1 MARQTAKEKRTAL
14 YCRLSKDDG
23 NFGESSSIQ
32 SQKEILARYAKDNG
46 FNNVSYYVDD
56 GYSGTNYNRPG
67 FQKLLADIENGE
79 IAAVITKDLSRLG
92 RNYLETGVYLEMYF
106 PEHNV
111 RYIAINDAVDTIH
124 SESVDYTPFR
134 NIANEFYAKDTSK
147 KVRSAKRARVLAGM
161 YMGGSAPYG
170 YRKDPDDPHRL
181 LIDER
186 YAPNVRKI
194 FELAKDGK
202 GICKIRNYMNSQH
215 ILTPGA
221 VNDKGGYERW
231 YDGDDDPRRYEWS
244 NNGIRSILRN
254 PVYAGHL
261 VTNKRIKPSFKSKK
275 VFSVLPED
283 YIIVENIHE
292 PIVSPEQFD
301 LVQRLITSRRPSPAQ
316 PKSWENIFAGLVK
329 CEDCG
334 MAMTLMKAHRTERE
348 EPIDEYGFCCNG
360 YKAQGKS
367 FCSLHWI
374 EARDLY
380 EGVLADIRR
389 HAKAALKD
397 DARMTENLLKQLG
410 ADKKKQSKIIT
421 KELKEKKSRLSEV
434 DRLFQK
440 LYEDKVKGNI
450 SERNFQ
456 MMSRKYE
463 EEQTE
468 LQKRIDEIGA
478 EVSEEDSKADNA
490 EQFTKL
496 IKEYA
501 GIKELDAA
509 LLNTLIEK
517 ITIGERRKTEDGIT
531 QEVRIY
537 YKFIGHIS

>member
-1 MARQTAKEKRTAL
+1 
-14 YCRLSKDDG
+14 
-23 NFGESSSIQ
+23 
-32 SQKEILARYAKDNG
+32 
-46 FNNVSYYVDD
+46 
-56 GYSGTNYNRPG
+56 
-67 FQKLLADIENGE
+67 
-79 IAAVITKDLSRLG
+79 
-92 RNYLETGVYLEMYF
+92 
-106 PEHNV
+106 
-111 RYIAINDAVDTIH
+111 
-124 SESVDYTPFR
+124 
-134 NIANEFYAKDTSK
+134 
-147 KVRSAKRARVLAGM
+147 
-161 YMGGSAPYG
+161 
-170 YRKDPDDPHRL
+170 
-181 LIDER
+181 
-186 YAPNVRKI
+186 
-194 FELAKDGK
+194 
-202 GICKIRNYMNSQH
+202 
-215 ILTPGA
+215 
-221 VNDKGGYERW
+221 
-231 YDGDDDPRRYEWS
+231 
-244 NNGIRSILRN
+244 
-254 PVYAGHL
+254 
-261 VTNKRIKPSFKSKK
+261 
-275 VFSVLPED
+275 
-283 YIIVENIHE
+283 
-292 PIVSPEQFD
+292 
-301 LVQRLITSRRPSPAQ
+301 
-316 PKSWENIFAGLVK
+316 
-329 CEDCG
+329 

-348 EPIDEYGFCCNG
+348 EPIDEYGFCYNG

-389 HAKAALKD
+389 HAKTALKD
-397 DARMTENLLKQLG
+397 NAGMTEKLLKQLG

-421 KELKEKKSRLSEV
+421 RELKEKKSRLSEV

-478 EVSEEDSKADNA
+478 EVSEEDNKADNA
-490 EQFTKL
+490 EQFIKL